1 MQDTLSYGTSLP
13 QAEAVILGPV
23 MTLLNKS
30 GPTGARAGWT
40 FPSGREPEPEGEQ
53 KPPGSAPSLIRTSIQ
68 RGAGK

>member
-40 FPSGREPEPEGEQ
+40 FPSGREPEPE
-53 KPPGSAPSLIRTSIQ
+53 
-68 RGAGK
+68 